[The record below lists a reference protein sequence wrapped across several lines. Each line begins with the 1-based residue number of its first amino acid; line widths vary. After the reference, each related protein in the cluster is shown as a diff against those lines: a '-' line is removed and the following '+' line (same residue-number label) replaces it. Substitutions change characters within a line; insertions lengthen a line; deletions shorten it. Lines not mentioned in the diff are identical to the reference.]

1 MLRFKPSVCVRKFLT
16 FSVLCFVPVIMHAD
30 TIFSENFDE
39 LTPALGVTSAGA
51 FSAIDGTNIDILG
64 GALYG
69 FECLAPASGNCID
82 LGGSGGD
89 PLGDFVSALISIP
102 SAGTYFLSFDLIGN
116 SINANNTSATVT
128 LGGSTD
134 PTMPPGAP
142 ILYQQ
147 SFTLTPQDTV
157 DGVVSGALITVTTP
171 GTYSLEFLNTTAGSD
186 INDGPILD
194 NVLLANATPEPAT
207 GLLLGS
213 ALLAASLIRKRA
225 VR

>member
-1 MLRFKPSVCVRKFLT
+1 
-16 FSVLCFVPVIMHAD
+16 MHAD
-30 TIFSENFDE
+30 PLFSENFDE
-39 LTPALGVTSAGA
+39 LTPALGVTSAGG
-51 FSAIDGTNIDILG
+51 FSTINGTNIDILG

-69 FECLAPASGNCID
+69 YECLAPASGNCVD
-82 LGGSGGD
+82 LGGSGGSA
-89 PLGDFVSALISIP
+89 LGDLVSTLISIP
-102 SAGTYFLSFDLIGN
+102 SAGTYYLSFDLIGN

-128 LGGSTD
+128 LGPST
-134 PTMPPGAP
+134 TPGTSP
-142 ILYQQ
+142 VTPFLYQQ

-157 DGVVSGALITVTTP
+157 DGIVSGAVITVTTP
-171 GTYSLEFLNTTAGSD
+171 GTYSLEFLNTTAGND

-194 NVLLANATPEPAT
+194 NVVLANATPEPVT